1 MDVADAVTVF
11 VCRKCRGA
19 NRTIEVLEAETDARV
34 KVVGCQKIC
43 HDHVVGVR
51 RDGELVWFE
60 EVDSPPRRRALVRFV
75 TAVGPAA
82 VPKRLRRLI
91 VRKRAGRLRT

>member
-1 MDVADAVTVF
+1 MTVF

-19 NRTIEVLEAETDARV
+19 NRTTDLLEAETEARV
-34 KVVGCQKIC
+34 RPVGCQKIC

-60 EVDSPPRRRALVRFV
+60 EVDSAPRRRALVRFV
-75 TAVGPAA
+75 SAVGPAA
-82 VPKRLRRLI
+82 IPKRLRRL
-91 VRKRAGRLRT
+91 VVAKRAGRLRT

>member
-1 MDVADAVTVF
+1 MTVF

-19 NRTIEVLEAETDARV
+19 KHTMELLADETDAPVRS
-34 KVVGCQKIC
+34 VGCQKIC
-43 HDHVVGVR
+43 ADHVVGVR

-60 EVDSPPRRRALVRFV
+60 EVDSAPRRRALVRFV
-75 TAVGPAA
+75 TADGPAA
-82 VPKRLRRLI
+82 IPKRLRRLV